1 MLNNNQIRY
10 MRSEAARVGYFGL
23 PIQPVLDHAKGAI
36 QNSYIELKE
45 KIEKKIRSFQSVKE
59 SINSNIEVVGN
70 RIKESKIDT
79 MEIICASII
88 IFVISAVLI
97 LWKDLILAPISVEYI
112 VPFGFLIAGATM
124 SGVYAVVQN
133 KQGRSNNDYIEYGIV
148 GFVIITT
155 FIFSLRSSEHI
166 FILKSLVIAGFV
178 GLITFITNRVFL
190 STLKGSM
197 RALVYMKDIIIYNFF
212 NLVLLFLKSG
222 LNKYY
227 STLKNTHRKMI
238 QELNENKSML
248 LIDFMLG
255 KQAKQKNIKI
265 GSDKKEK
272 ELYHA

>member
-1 MLNNNQIRY
+1 
-10 MRSEAARVGYFGL
+10 
-23 PIQPVLDHAKGAI
+23 
-36 QNSYIELKE
+36 
-45 KIEKKIRSFQSVKE
+45 
-59 SINSNIEVVGN
+59 
-70 RIKESKIDT
+70 
-79 MEIICASII
+79 
-88 IFVISAVLI
+88 
-97 LWKDLILAPISVEYI
+97 
-112 VPFGFLIAGATM
+112 
-124 SGVYAVVQN
+124 
-133 KQGRSNNDYIEYGIV
+133 
-148 GFVIITT
+148 
-155 FIFSLRSSEHI
+155 
-166 FILKSLVIAGFV
+166 
-178 GLITFITNRVFL
+178 
-190 STLKGSM
+190 M